1 MTPAS
6 DNDSSFSLEISDQ
19 APDDWADLLSR
30 DPAAEYTHTSY
41 WTDAVRRHLPDAD
54 AVWLTLRQA
63 GELVGGLNAI
73 RRSVCRRVL
82 GLPLGFTRLDSSFEG
97 TSGGPVVAAD
107 LAASVQERIFG
118 DLVAGLAGQRRGLL
132 GACALVLSPVQE
144 ERFGPV
150 IERLGGWNRQEVS
163 TALVSLDGG
172 IDRVEQDRLVMNKRN
187 ERNRGLR
194 RGAEVF
200 ATDDPALLGQ
210 YYRIYESAAGH
221 WGIEPVPLELLQA
234 VLRDKDDRAFF
245 VCVRLA
251 GQVIGGHLNL
261 HYGDKV
267 LAWNGVTDPQYA
279 RTHFPATLCFWG
291 DMVEACRRQARWL
304 DLGGSGSVGSLAGFK
319 KYFGAELRVRGLY
332 TRDTWGSGLVKKG
345 RDTWRNRRG
354 GSGPQRWHDGK
365 SANKSGKSPRN
376 RNGAGS

>member
-1 MTPAS
+1 M
-6 DNDSSFSLEISDQ
+6 
-19 APDDWADLLSR
+19 
-30 DPAAEYTHTSY
+30 
-41 WTDAVRRHLPDAD
+41 
-54 AVWLTLRQA
+54 
-63 GELVGGLNAI
+63 
-73 RRSVCRRVL
+73 
-82 GLPLGFTRLDSSFEG
+82 
-97 TSGGPVVAAD
+97 
-107 LAASVQERIFG
+107 
-118 DLVAGLAGQRRGLL
+118 
-132 GACALVLSPVQE
+132 
-144 ERFGPV
+144 
-150 IERLGGWNRQEVS
+150 
-163 TALVSLDGG
+163 
-172 IDRVEQDRLVMNKRN
+172 
-187 ERNRGLR
+187 
-194 RGAEVF
+194 
-200 ATDDPALLGQ
+200 
-210 YYRIYESAAGH
+210 
-221 WGIEPVPLELLQA
+221 
-234 VLRDKDDRAFF
+234 LRDKDDRAFF